1 MSNANR
7 TPVPAGTTRRLSA
20 LSFRVRLIWGTVLV
34 VALALTVMTLF
45 VLYRTGRSTT
55 ALSDRLSLS
64 LIQKTEKE
72 LNDAAAQYAS
82 ELDRFFLLVTSD
94 MTTLSSSV
102 QSMLAEEAL
111 LNANAYWDA
120 RESLV
125 TLPQGS
131 WDNPNNEPGSIF
143 VPARAEIPDSIYSEL
158 TAIKQVDFIA
168 PLLLEKN
175 PDMLAVYFGGQQ
187 GETLYYPNID
197 LAAILPPD
205 FDVTQRPWFAAAAPT
220 ENPDRK
226 IAWSVPYQ
234 DAALHGLVITS
245 STPIYDSADRFRG
258 VVAIDLQLT
267 KISALVS
274 SIHIGETGYAFLID
288 REGRVIAMPD
298 AGYTDFDLTPED
310 VQNEEG
316 LQQIFPKVSPDALP
330 TLTRM
335 IVNQTG
341 LEILTLQGSENYI
354 AYQPVPSVGYI
365 LAVVVPVSEM
375 QTELNATRQQ
385 FEQESRNT
393 IIAIGAAML
402 AILALATLAS
412 RAFGETLASPV
423 ARLTEAAKRFA
434 EGDLTAET
442 RVDSED
448 EIGLL
453 AKTFN
458 AMAGRLREMISL
470 LEQRV
475 AQRTAELEQ
484 ASRQSER
491 RAQELQIIS
500 EASRA
505 ISSEQDL
512 EKLLEMIVRTVSER
526 FNFYHVGI
534 FLLDSAAK
542 FAVLR
547 ASNSPG
553 GQRML
558 ERGHRLEVGQV
569 GIVGNVAASGAPRIA
584 LDVGADAVFFNN
596 PDLPE
601 TRSEMALPLRVHGSI
616 IGVLDVQSTQ
626 PNAFTRSDA
635 STLGILADQVA
646 IAIENAR
653 LLKETQ
659 QALADVQS
667 LYRQYLVRSWT
678 EGAPEGPIGY
688 HHGISG
694 GALLTEAVDRP
705 EIRQAIQTGKPSVVQ
720 PNGRGRKKGQTSAL
734 AVPIRLHDQVIGVL
748 DVQSMEP
755 DRQWRED
762 ELDIVESI
770 AERLALALENARL
783 LEDAQHRAERERLVS
798 EITTKVRG
806 ATDPQAMIQTAM
818 EELQKALGG
827 SRVHIVP
834 QVVSGETTEGGRDG
848 RRTAKRE
855 GKT

>member
-1 MSNANR
+1 MSNANQ
-7 TPVPAGTTRRLSA
+7 TSGSAGTPRRLSA
-20 LSFRVRLIWGTVLV
+20 LSFRVRLIWGTVLI
-34 VALALTVMTLF
+34 VALALTGMTLF

-55 ALSDRLSLS
+55 VLSDRLSLS
-64 LIQKTEKE
+64 LIQKIEKE
-72 LNDAAAQYAS
+72 LNDTAAQYAS
-82 ELDRFFLLVTSD
+82 ELDNFFLLVASD

-102 QSMLAEEAL
+102 QSLLAEEDL
-111 LNANAYWDA
+111 LNTSGYWDA
-120 RESLV
+120 RNSLV
-125 TLPQGS
+125 ALPQGS
-131 WDNPNNEPGSIF
+131 WDNPNDEPGSIF
-143 VPARAEIPDSIYSEL
+143 IPARAEIPNSIYSEL
-158 TAIKQVDFIA
+158 TAIKQIDFIA
-168 PLLLEKN
+168 PPLLNKN

-205 FDVTQRPWFAAAAPT
+205 FDVTQRPWFVAAAPA
-220 ENPDRK
+220 ENPDRE
-226 IAWSVPYQ
+226 IAWSIPYQ
-234 DAALHGLVITS
+234 DAALHGLVITT
-245 STPIYDSADRFRG
+245 STPIYDSSDRFRG
-258 VVAIDLQLT
+258 VVAIDLQLI

-274 SIHIGETGYAFLID
+274 SIHVGETGYAFLID
-288 REGRVIAMPD
+288 REGRVIAMPE
-298 AGYTDFDLTPED
+298 AGYTDLGLRPEE
-310 VQNEEG
+310 VQSEEG
-316 LQQIFPKVSPDALP
+316 LQQIFSKVSPDILP

-393 IIAIGAAML
+393 IFAIGAATL
-402 AILALATLAS
+402 AILALATLTS
-412 RAFGETLASPV
+412 RALGGTLASPI

-434 EGDLTAET
+434 EGDLNAET
-442 RVDSED
+442 KVESQD

-458 AMAGRLREMISL
+458 TMAGRLREMISL
-470 LEQRV
+470 LERRV
-475 AQRTAELEQ
+475 AQRTAELEET
-484 ASRQSER
+484 SRQSER
-491 RAQELQIIS
+491 RARELQIIS

-512 EKLLEMIVRTVSER
+512 EKLLEMVVHTVNER

-569 GIVGNVAASGAPRIA
+569 GIVGNVAATGAPRIA

-601 TRSEMALPLRVHGSI
+601 TRSEMALPLRVHGRI

-659 QALADVQS
+659 QALADVQA
-667 LYRQYLVRSWT
+667 LYHQYLVRSWT
-678 EGAPEGPIGY
+678 EGAPDGPIGY
-688 HHGISG
+688 HQSLSG
-694 GALLTEAVDRP
+694 GAILTETVDRP
-705 EIRQAIQTGKPSVVQ
+705 EIRQAVQTGKPSVIQ
-720 PNGRGRKKGQTSAL
+720 PNGRGRKKGQASAL
-734 AVPIRLHDQVIGVL
+734 AVPIRLHGQVIGVL
-748 DVQSMEP
+748 DVQALEP
-755 DRQWRED
+755 DRRWRED
-762 ELDIVESI
+762 ELNIVEAI

-783 LEDAQHRAERERLVS
+783 LEDAQQRAERERLVS
-798 EITTKVRG
+798 EITTRVRST
-806 ATDPQAMIQTAM
+806 TDPQAMIQVAM
-818 EELQKALGG
+818 DELQRALGG

-834 QVVSGETTEGGRDG
+834 QVVSSGPAGTNHSG
-848 RRTAKRE
+848 RRAAKRE
-855 GKT
+855 DKA